1 MSSKHVV
8 NDPRNLVNDALAG
21 LVQLS
26 PDLSLDAANRVT
38 YLTRIPQDKVA
49 LISGGGSGHEP
60 SHAGFVGQGLLSAA
74 VSGNVFA
81 SPNVG
86 QIRRAL
92 DLVDN
97 KKGTLAII
105 MR

>member
-1 MSSKHVV
+1 MSSKHIV

-21 LVQLS
+21 LIQLS
-26 PDLSLDAANRVT
+26 PALSLDAANRIT
-38 YLTRIPQDKVA
+38 HLTHVPKDTVA
-49 LISGGGSGHEP
+49 IISGGGSGHEP

-92 DLVDN
+92 ELVDN
-97 KKGTLAII
+97 EKGILAVI